1 MKKIVKYL
9 HYILFLI
16 VVFLFVGSVSA
27 QVASTNAPTYEGNF
41 SNYLL
46 SGRADKD
53 GRVANV
59 YNIEAISANRDIETN
74 IRCLFYPNA
83 YAMCEHSA
91 RWWLIRSVFRY
102 IGLGILVL
110 FLAVVG
116 VKFVVQPDKAK
127 DHLMSLVYIL
137 YGAVLFFGATWIL
150 WSALDISGLRWTEW
164 FVNAVQWWSDSI
176 WFKIV
181 SFLKA
186 LVFFV
191 AIIMIV
197 INGFKAMSAADKAD
211 KAQAAIKWIINVV
224 VALVIVKVVDYLYFI
239 VQSSDFV
246 AHATSF
252 IIEVAK
258 IFGFIVWS
266 LLVLMAFYAWFLFI
280 TDGGKWE
287 NMKKAVNVIKWIVMV
302 ATVIFILLLI
312 MYQIF
317 AEFA

>member
-1 MKKIVKYL
+1 MKKITKYL
-9 HYILFLI
+9 SYIFFLI
-16 VVFLFVGSVSA
+16 ATCLLFGSASA
-27 QVASTNAPTYEGNF
+27 QIAPSYDDNF
-41 SNYLL
+41 SSYLL

-59 YNIEAISANRDIETN
+59 YNIAEVNPDRDIETN

-83 YAMCEHSA
+83 YATCGTSI
-91 RWWLIRSVFRY
+91 RWGLIWSVFRY
-102 IGLGILVL
+102 IWLGILVL

-137 YGAVLFFGATWIL
+137 YWAVLFFWATWIL
-150 WSALDISGLRWTEW
+150 WSALNVSALEWTEW
-164 FVNAVQWWSDSI
+164 LVNAVQWSKDSI

-181 SFLKA
+181 AFLKA
-186 LVFFV
+186 LIFFL
-191 AIIMIV
+191 AIIMMV
-197 INGFKAMSAADKAD
+197 INGFKAMSSADKAD

-239 VQSSDFV
+239 AQSSEFV
-246 AHATSF
+246 AQATSF
-252 IIEVAK
+252 IIEAAK

-266 LLVLMAFYAWFLFI
+266 LLVLMAFYAGFLFI
-280 TDGGKWE
+280 VDGGKWE
-287 NMKKAVNVIKWIVMV
+287 SMKKATKIIIWIVLV
-302 ATVIFILLLI
+302 ASVIFILLLI
-312 MYQIF
+312 MYQFF